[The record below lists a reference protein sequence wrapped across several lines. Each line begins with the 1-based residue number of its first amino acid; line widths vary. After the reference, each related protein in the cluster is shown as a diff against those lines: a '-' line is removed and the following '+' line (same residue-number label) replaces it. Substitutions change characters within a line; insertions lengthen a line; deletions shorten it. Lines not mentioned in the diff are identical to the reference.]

1 MSTEENI
8 IKPSI
13 PYTNPQDALFSGE
26 RWENLGSSAGGHT
39 ITGNRLLSDKN
50 SSPWVLLLGGVHG
63 NETEGVR
70 FMEEF
75 TREFVLEKETSPF
88 PFNLYTLPLLNPD
101 GFLSF
106 ERQNAN
112 SVDLNR
118 NMSTKDWNADYTEE
132 RYRPGSKAQSEP
144 ETVILINLLN
154 EIKPDYIISFHSWK
168 PMINT
173 NGPSQKFASL
183 MTEKMDMII
192 ADDIGYPTPG
202 SLGTYAG
209 LERQIPTITL
219 EFERGIELDTVYP
232 FARDAVLNS
241 FNAL

>member
-26 RWENLGSSAGGHT
+26 NWEELGQSAGGHP
-39 ITGNRLLSDKN
+39 ITGNRMLSSKKDA
-50 SSPWVLLLGGVHG
+50 PWVLLLGGVHG

-70 FMEEF
+70 FMEDF
-75 TREFVLEKETSPF
+75 VREFILPQKESQF
-88 PFNLYTLPLLNPD
+88 SFNLYSLPVLNPD

-106 ERQNAN
+106 KRQNAN

-118 NMSTKDWNADYTEE
+118 NMKTKDWNAQYTEE
-132 RYRPGSKAQSEP
+132 RYNPGSAAESEP
-144 ETVILINLLN
+144 ETRVLANLLV
-154 EIKPDYIISFHSWK
+154 EIKPDYIVSFHSWK

-173 NGPSQKFASL
+173 NGPSQKFAAL
-183 MTEKMDMII
+183 MTDHMDMIV